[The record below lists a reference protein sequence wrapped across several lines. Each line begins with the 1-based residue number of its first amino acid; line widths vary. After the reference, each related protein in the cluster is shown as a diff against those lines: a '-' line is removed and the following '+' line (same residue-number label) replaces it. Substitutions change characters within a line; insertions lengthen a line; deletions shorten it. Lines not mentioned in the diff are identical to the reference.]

1 MLLLL
6 FSFVFS
12 FFWLQDV
19 DVHGVDG
26 SELEGTLLQGL
37 RSKCVIQ
44 LLLLGALDSLQVIIL
59 GVTAPLETKDVWVE
73 SERSRPRDRD
83 DDLNLTDKS
92 VDGLWQKNHWMQLQT
107 SHKRLIMDTI
117 LSMVDFAASYN
128 SDSNLRSRFHLL
140 SGDRYI
146 LLS

>member
-1 MLLLL
+1 VNGLSSDEDRTDEFCLESKALLLLL

-59 GVTAPLETKDVWVE
+59 CVTAPFETKDVWVE
-73 SERSRPRDRD
+73 SERSRSRDRD
-83 DDLNLTDKS
+83 ND
-92 VDGLWQKNHWMQLQT
+92 
-107 SHKRLIMDTI
+107 
-117 LSMVDFAASYN
+117 
-128 SDSNLRSRFHLL
+128 
-140 SGDRYI
+140 
-146 LLS
+146 